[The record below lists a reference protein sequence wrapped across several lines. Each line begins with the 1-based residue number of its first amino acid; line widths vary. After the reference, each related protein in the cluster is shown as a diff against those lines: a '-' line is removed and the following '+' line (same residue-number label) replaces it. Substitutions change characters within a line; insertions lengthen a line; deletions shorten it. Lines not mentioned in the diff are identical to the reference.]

1 MNQEKFVK
9 NYIDLLSKTLS
20 EAIQKN
26 LTILAER
33 NVFESE
39 LNEIRDRDDGL
50 VNNLR
55 KTLVEKENLLNDLK
69 NQLNDARKQ
78 KEISSNE
85 NNELKKNIQ
94 HIDVFKK
101 ELVNS
106 RTENE
111 KLTTEN
117 NSLKDKVKS
126 LSFEL
131 EQTLL
136 KVSELEDKIQNS
148 LTTLPQSESI
158 IVKKP
163 SKTPTKKTLEKGL
176 EDSLFV
182 KDAGNF

>member
-9 NYIDLLSKTLS
+9 NYIDLLSKTLT

-55 KTLVEKENLLNDLK
+55 KSLLEKENLLNDLK

-85 NNELKKNIQ
+85 NNELKKSIQ

-101 ELVNS
+101 ELINS
-106 RTENE
+106 RSENE
-111 KLTTEN
+111 KLLLEN
-117 NSLKDKVKS
+117 K
-126 LSFEL
+126 
-131 EQTLL
+131 TLQQ
-136 KVSELEDKIQNS
+136 KVSELSSELEKNISKVLELENKLKIDLNA
-148 LTTLPQSESI
+148 LPQSESI
-158 IVKKP
+158 FVKKLAKTP
-163 SKTPTKKTLEKGL
+163 SKKISEKGL
-176 EDSLFV
+176 EDALFV